1 MMLGCQRCAEQF
13 QPVIARKQKEGDV
26 HLAINQLGDRG
37 GLVLDFQNLCP
48 KCQKELKDWFYR
60 PQINRIIEE
69 CGK

>member
-1 MMLGCQRCAEQF
+1 MFMLGCQRCADKF
-13 QPVIARKQKEGDV
+13 QPITKKEGDV

-48 KCQKELKDWFYR
+48 KCQKELKEWFYR